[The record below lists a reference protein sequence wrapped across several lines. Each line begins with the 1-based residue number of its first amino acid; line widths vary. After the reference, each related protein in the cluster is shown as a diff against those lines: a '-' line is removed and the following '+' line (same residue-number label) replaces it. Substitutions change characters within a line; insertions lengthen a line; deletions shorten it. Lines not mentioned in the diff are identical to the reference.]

1 MTLLNRQSWRRSL
14 IVIVGSLLAGLLGV
28 DAASPWQVSKAKTR
42 YLLSLDNKPTHAEC
56 GYFVQLP
63 DGGILGGRPPVPQV
77 MTPDGKTLQSR
88 LLWNN
93 SVRGFEVVF
102 EDPGSS
108 VSTVEVYMLDS
119 GKQEYWTPDSG
130 LKPSAILCS
139 RQGVDSIEDARSLA
153 KLGKVPDNVTADPHY
168 GIEGVPFSVGGDLRG
183 RPMPGVF
190 YFLTH
195 VVAPSSGRYWF
206 APFQQN
212 GQTIT
217 VINGQELKPEKTSK
231 AWGANGAYVEL
242 EKGLNR
248 IEVFQTA
255 PGKGSYAVERNNKSG
270 LMFLTWKQPGET
282 INKTSPG
289 TQGTV
294 KAESRNIR
302 GEEVAR
308 SGVASLTS
316 IERMDGAPVASAVIE
331 PKLLYWFEGED
342 ALTVCS
348 LKAQTSTN
356 PPDTQYS
363 WIFPDK
369 STAQGP
375 EIDWVFRG
383 FAEASVTLVA
393 KSAKGVSKATFP
405 VFTACYEGS
414 DMNIPADRSAF
425 LDAAKTMLGA
435 AGGVQPDPLVEWSPT
450 FWNMVFRTLEPPGD
464 REFLESLF
472 KLHAPALS
480 RKLTG
485 SQIGWLQDRLI
496 APLIASDPDAAL
508 KWVEFFKTTFRDP
521 ARSNELKLKEA
532 EIVLHAKSDF
542 PKATAILTP
551 LSTGKTP
558 FAVKALVRL
567 GDIALLDGKLNEA
580 TSYYAQAQGL
590 AKSLRNAAPADPT
603 SGLVYDQALNDVAP
617 AEKASSESSATGLAA
632 RVREAQDRAGQR
644 KSGALQEVSLSENV
658 RTLMKGGYLPEAA
671 EALDAWETE
680 FPLSKISS
688 DYILRES
695 EWHMRSKNPGR
706 AYPMLAAYC
715 RQVDASSFLPDA
727 VTLLIECSQALPP
740 TKPMTTEIVEGVLGR
755 LKYHPVAPKLEAYLK
770 NP

>member
-1 MTLLNRQSWRRSL
+1 MHSFLAAIGCFAL
-14 IVIVGSLLAGLLGV
+14 GLAGV
-28 DAASPWQVSKAKTR
+28 EAASPWQVSKAKTR
-42 YLLSLDNKPTHAEC
+42 YLLSLDKKPTHAEC
-56 GYFVQLP
+56 GYFGLLP

-93 SVRGFEVVF
+93 TVRGFEVVF

-108 VSTVEVYMLDS
+108 VSMVEVYMLDS

-130 LKPSAILCS
+130 LKPSAILCA
-139 RQGVDSIEDARSLA
+139 RPGVDSIEEARSLA

-168 GIEGVPFSVGGDLRG
+168 PMEGAVPFSIGGDLRG

-195 VVAPSSGRYWF
+195 VVAPSSGKYWI

-231 AWGANGAYVEL
+231 VWGGNGAHIEL

-248 IEVFQTA
+248 VEVFQTA
-255 PGKGSYAVERNNKSG
+255 PGTGPYSTKRSGKSG
-270 LMFLTWKQPGET
+270 LMFLTWKPPGAT
-282 INKTSPG
+282 IKRASPG

-294 KAESRNIR
+294 KAESRNI
-302 GEEVAR
+302 GDDEIAR
-308 SGVASLTS
+308 SGLASLAS
-316 IERMDGAPVASAVIE
+316 IERMDGAPVASAEIE
-331 PKLLYWFEGED
+331 PKLLFWFEGED
-342 ALTVCS
+342 ALSVCA

-356 PPDTQYS
+356 PPDTQYT

-375 EIDWVFRG
+375 EIDWVFPG
-383 FAEASVTLVA
+383 FTDASVTLVA
-393 KSAKGVSKATFP
+393 KSAKGVSKVTFP
-405 VFTACYEGS
+405 VSTACYVGA
-414 DMNIPADRSAF
+414 DMNVLADRSAF

-435 AGGVQPDPLVEWSPT
+435 AGGVQPDPLVGWSPT
-450 FWNMVFRTLEPPGD
+450 FWNMLFRTLEPPHD
-464 REFLESLF
+464 TEFLESLF
-472 KLHAPALS
+472 KLHTSALS
-480 RKLTG
+480 RKLTA

-521 ARSNELKLKEA
+521 ARSSELKLKEA

-551 LSTGKTP
+551 LSAGKTP
-558 FAVKALVRL
+558 FAGKALVRL
-567 GDIALLDGKLNEA
+567 GDIALLQGKLNEA

-590 AKSLRNAAPADPT
+590 AKSLRNAASADPT
-603 SGLVYDQALNDVAP
+603 SGLVYDQALNEVTP
-617 AEKASSESSATGLAA
+617 AEKESSQSSSTGLAA

-671 EALDAWETE
+671 EALEAWETE
-680 FPLSKISS
+680 FPLSKISG

-727 VTLLIECSQALPP
+727 VSQLIECSQALPT
-740 TKPMTTEIVEGVLGR
+740 TKPMTTEIVKGVLGR